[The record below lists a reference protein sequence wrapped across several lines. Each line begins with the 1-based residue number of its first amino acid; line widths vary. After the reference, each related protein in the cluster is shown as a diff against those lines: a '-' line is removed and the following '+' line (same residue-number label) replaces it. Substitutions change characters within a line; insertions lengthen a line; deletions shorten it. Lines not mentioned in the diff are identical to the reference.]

1 MEAKS
6 CGGVVGGNVLLS
18 FPDEGASRYALN
30 LAVRNADVA
39 QLAQEGETDVKGQ
52 LTASLALEGAW
63 GALSERRGRGDV
75 VASGR
80 GMYKVPLVLGLMQV
94 TNLSVPLSGP
104 FSEATARYSV
114 EGQKIFFDNIALRSD
129 TMVMTG
135 EGSLDFNNRQVRMTF
150 VTDNPRGLKVPF
162 LNDLLQG
169 ARQEL
174 FKIKVHGT
182 IQEPKVS
189 AGVMGT
195 FTTTIDEV
203 TKGDPPPPR
212 KKK

>member
-1 MEAKS
+1 
-6 CGGVVGGNVLLS
+6 VLLS
-18 FPDEGASRYALN
+18 FPDEGASRYSLN

-39 QLAQEGETDVKGQ
+39 QLAQESDPSIKGQ

-80 GMYKVPLVLGLMQV
+80 GMMRVPLVLGLMQV
-94 TNLSVPLSGP
+94 TNLSVPISGP
-104 FSEATARYSV
+104 FNEATTRFAV
-114 EGQKIFFDNIALRSD
+114 EGQKTVFNSIELRSD
-129 TMVMTG
+129 TMVMSG
-135 EGSLDFNNRQVRMTF
+135 EGTLDFDTRQVRLTF

-162 LNDLLQG
+162 LDDLLQG
-169 ARQEL
+169 ARQQL
-174 FKIKVHGT
+174 LTIKVRGT

-195 FTTTIDEV
+195 FLTTVDEV
-203 TKGDPPPPR
+203 MKGDPPPARPR
-212 KKK
+212 KRKD